1 MRKLFILALAAAAA
15 VGCTKDE
22 VLDFNKEAIGFQNA
36 FINNATR
43 AIDPSITTATLTGF
57 NVYGTT
63 QGNEDGAPVVNIF
76 KAVPVSGTAEDGYS
90 YNIQYAQYWI
100 NGNAYNF
107 AAVVNGTVAE
117 EDLDTNGMP
126 ESIAYDATT
135 QTDLLYAEATATGK
149 ASGNDAVA
157 FTFDHLLSKVKFSF
171 QNESAAGS
179 NSGYT
184 YKVTDIEI
192 YNVGKEAEVDVT
204 AFPTFVW
211 GTPTAT
217 YSHIEP
223 LKFGHIVATGTA
235 ADEAAAN
242 VGAQTTYYSNYERL
256 MIPTAQATIKCRI
269 ALLYNGA
276 EVDVTNYD
284 KTINVNLVGGRAYN
298 FVLKGS
304 IGEQITF
311 SVTEVKDW
319 DNDHDGKENNGGDN
333 DGDDQTDTN
342 I

>member
-76 KAVPVSGTAEDGYS
+76 KAVPVSGTTATGYS

-100 NGNAYNF
+100 NGNTYNF

-126 ESIAYDATT
+126 KSIAYDATT

-171 QNESAAGS
+171 QNESAADS
-179 NSGYT
+179 NSGYY

-192 YNVGKEAEVDVT
+192 YGVGKEAEVDVT
-204 AFPTFVW
+204 FAWSDP
-211 GTPTAT
+211 PAT
-217 YSHIEP
+217 YSNSEP
-223 LKFGHIVATGTA
+223 FKFGHIVAAGTA
-235 ADEAAAN
+235 ADDAAVN
-242 VGAQTTYYSNYERL
+242 VGAQKTYYSNYERL

-284 KTINVNLVGGRAYN
+284 KTIDVNLVGGRAYN